1 MKTQPR
7 KGLFVKRLEKE
18 KRTRALIYLL
28 MGSSLLS
35 GCTSSMTS
43 QLKESPCKTCTEKP
57 VFYCNGE
64 WLEGETR

>member
-1 MKTQPR
+1 MRVVLKTMSVKQFR
-7 KGLFVKRLEKE
+7 KLKA
-18 KRTRALIYLL
+18 RALVCLL
-28 MGSSLLS
+28 MSASLLS

-57 VFYCNGE
+57 VFYRNGE